1 MVTKLTR
8 RQWNATCLAAG
19 LTAISKRN
27 AAIILAITYV
37 YGGEREV
44 FTHDEKLM
52 ADLEYIQI
60 AYGFEGGNVPDEDVS
75 EMYKQYVEE
84 LSKDTNSIPQWAV
97 DYMQDNYQI
106 KLTD

>member
-1 MVTKLTR
+1 MPTRLTR

-37 YGGEREV
+37 YGGEREA
-44 FTHDEKLM
+44 FTHNDNLK

-60 AYGFEGGNVPDEDVS
+60 AYGFEGGKVPDEEVS

-84 LSKDTNSIPQWAV
+84 LSQDTENIPQWAV
-97 DYMQDNYQI
+97 DYMQCNYQI